1 MSHPPAF
8 SLTPADLAI
17 ETGGGGFSVDELS
30 ALSRGA
36 GRGWALD
43 GLRISCELRG
53 AELGGHCTYRAGS
66 SSGEKAGASLRWRVT
81 EGGGALTWGRR
92 ASSLPRGW
100 LLPASRSLT

>member
-53 AELGGHCTYRAGS
+53 AELGGPLHVPCR
-66 SSGEKAGASLRWRVT
+66 KLI
-81 EGGGALTWGRR
+81 WGKGWG
-92 ASSLPRGW
+92 LP
-100 LLPASRSLT
+100 